1 MLGLVVVQNALG
13 CGQDEVAELSGGE
26 DVGGPSLKVVQRD
39 IEPGGDDAAL
49 VDSSEEL
56 DDDLSRSVVV
66 NDFKF
71 SDVSSL
77 LHKLQ
82 ELD

>member
-1 MLGLVVVQNALG
+1 MLGLVVVEDALG
-13 CGQDEVAELSGGE
+13 GSQDEIAELSGGE

-56 DDDLSRSVVV
+56 DDDLPGSVVV

-71 SDVSSL
+71 SDVPSL